1 MTPPTEPTPQKK
13 KPSDPEPE
21 DAGGDVPV
29 PPRRVLA
36 AAVVGGAIGG
46 FVGALVGT
54 VVHAMTL

>member
-29 PPRRVLA
+29 PPRNLLA
-36 AAVVGGAIGG
+36 AAFTGGAIGG
-46 FVGALVGT
+46 FVGAIVGT
-54 VVHAMTL
+54 MVQAMTH

>member
-13 KPSDPEPE
+13 PPDPEPE

-29 PPRRVLA
+29 PPRSVLA
-36 AAVVGGAIGG
+36 AALTGGAIGG